1 MIRTFIA
8 VEISPEVRKALTAQI
23 SHLKGLFPKINWVK
37 PDNLHLTLKFIGNI
51 PPDDLPDI
59 FAVTQEA
66 VADIA
71 GFSLEVCGAGAFPDL
86 VHPRV
91 VYAECTEGR
100 EQATAL
106 AEAVETALAPLGY
119 LPDGRKYAPHFTL
132 GRIKNPSDALGIEK
146 HAQELAL
153 AHFGVIEVEEV
164 VVFMS
169 ELKKHGARHTPMQR
183 IRLSTAHR
191 K

>member
-8 VEISPEVRKALTAQI
+8 VEVSPEVRKALGAQI
-23 SHLKGLFPKINWVK
+23 HDLKAHFPKINWVK

-51 PPDDLPDI
+51 APDDLPDI
-59 FAVTQEA
+59 FAVTEEA
-66 VADIA
+66 VAEIA

-86 VHPRV
+86 IHPRV
-91 VYAECTEGR
+91 MYAECTQGR
-100 EQATAL
+100 EEATQL
-106 AEAVETALAPLGY
+106 AEAVEGALAPLGY
-119 LPDGRKYAPHFTL
+119 LPDGRKYAPHLTL
-132 GRIKNPSDALGIEK
+132 GRIKKPSDALGIEN
-146 HAQELAL
+146 HAQELAQ
-153 AHFGVIEVEEV
+153 ARFGVIEVEEV

-183 IRLSTAHR
+183 IRL